1 MDAVAALQRF
11 FTKEEDVAAVYLY
24 GSFASEQTYPD
35 TDLEIAILFSDRLT
49 EDDIGQFLERLPAA
63 NPLGDSPGILM
74 PSALNTHILPVIYET
89 LEAGTVI
96 ADNDPPARVAFAERA
111 AARLEEERSTLLGEA
126 KEAIMQARTLG
137 MIVVPSD
144 GVVLPQP
151 PRPLDPIRI
160 GWRLARI
167 LASAAV
173 IDSLARSGESPDH
186 NPELLG
192 QLVGWFSN
200 GVGAATGIA
209 KAMLT
214 MFAMPRPSRR
224 WQVFIPLAD
233 AGLVPMELALQMA
246 AHVEARWQLI
256 TGSGM
261 TSPERMAAM
270 IRASVAPVIAFA
282 RLAAWYTHL
291 PGGRPDQHVH

>member
-11 FTKEEDVAAVYLY
+11 FAKEDDVAAVYLY
-24 GSFASEQTYPD
+24 GTFEGTKTFPD

-49 EDDIGQFLERLPAA
+49 EDDVSQFLERLPSA

-96 ADNDPPARVAFAERA
+96 ADNDH
-111 AARLEEERSTLLGEA
+111 AARLAFADRTAARLDEERPTLLGEA
-126 KEAIMQARTLG
+126 KEAIVQARTLG

-151 PRPLDPIRI
+151 PRQLDPIRI

-173 IDSLARSGESPDH
+173 IDSLTRSGESPDH

-200 GVGAATGIA
+200 AVGAATGIA

-214 MFAMPRPSRR
+214 MFAMPRPARR

-246 AHVEARWQLI
+246 AFVEARWQLI

-261 TSPERMAAM
+261 TSPERM
-270 IRASVAPVIAFA
+270 VATIHSSLNPVIGFA

-291 PGGRPDQHVH
+291 PGGRPDQHLH

>member
-1 MDAVAALQRF
+1 MDAVAALSRF
-11 FTKEEDVAAVYLY
+11 FAKEEDVAAVYLY
-24 GSFASEQTYPD
+24 GTFEATHTFPD
-35 TDLEIAILFSDRLT
+35 TDLEVAILFSDRLT
-49 EDDIGQFLERLPAA
+49 EDEIGQFLEQLPSA
-63 NPLGDSPGILM
+63 NPLGDSQGILM

-96 ADNDPPARVAFAERA
+96 ADNDPAARSAFAERA
-111 AARLEEERSTLLGEA
+111 AARLETERPTLLGEA
-126 KEAIMQARTLG
+126 KEAIVQARTLG

-151 PRPLDPIRI
+151 PRPLDPIRV

-167 LASAAV
+167 LASTAV
-173 IDSLARSGESPDH
+173 IDSLTRSGESPDH

-214 MFAMPRPSRR
+214 MFAMPRPARR

-246 AHVEARWQLI
+246 AFVEARWQLI

-261 TSPERMAAM
+261 TSPERMVAT
-270 IRASVAPVIAFA
+270 IRGSLNPVIGFA
-282 RLAAWYTHL
+282 RLAAWYTEL
-291 PGGRPDQHVH
+291 PGGRTERHLH